1 MARLVTALFIAV
13 GVAGVAAYSQPASDP
28 VRDGITAM
36 RAINTA
42 ENMVRNSSGRY
53 GTLPDLLAHPAMER
67 LRADFTVSGGAI
79 AYRGLQVRIALSP
92 DSQQYQA
99 MVVPSERCGTAVFS
113 DESGLIYTGKGLG
126 C

>member
-1 MARLVTALFIAV
+1 MARLVTALICA
-13 GVAGVAAYSQPASDP
+13 AGVSGVVAYSQPASDP

-53 GTLPDLLAHPAMER
+53 QTLPDLLAHPAMER
-67 LRADFTVSGGAI
+67 WRADFTVTGGAI
-79 AYRGLQVRIALSP
+79 AYRGLQVRVALSA
-92 DSQQYQA
+92 DALQYQA
-99 MVVPSERCGTAVFS
+99 MVVPTERCGTAVFS